1 MKMKGPK
8 QDSLNQIQSST
19 FILYCTKDNFEK
31 SQEDV
36 YQPKAYCDY
45 REIGPFLNWNLY
57 IN

>member
-1 MKMKGPK
+1 MKGPK

-31 SQEDV
+31 SQEDL

-45 REIGPFLNWNLY
+45 REIGPFLNRNLY